1 MNING
6 VSASTSSL
14 NSSSERIDSLFE
26 QLSSGKRI
34 NSAADDAAGLA
45 ISTQMSSETQGQMQA
60 IANASDGIALTQ
72 TAAGAL
78 ETVTDN
84 VQRIRELSVQ
94 AANSSY
100 SATDR
105 EAINSEAQMLVEQTN
120 SVLESANFNGVSLF
134 NSSDDQVFQIGPEAG
149 DTLTV
154 EANDLTTQIADMGFG
169 SIDLSSA
176 EGASAALEMSDS
188 VLDSVSSAAAEFG
201 AVQNRFESVV
211 SGLEQSVLSST
222 ATTSQIQD
230 TDYAETISAL
240 ASEQVKEQAALAV
253 QAMANE
259 NQGNVLRLL
268 GT

>member
-1 MNING
+1 MP
-6 VSASTSSL
+6 
-14 NSSSERIDSLFE
+14 
-26 QLSSGKRI
+26 
-34 NSAADDAAGLA
+34 AGLA

-60 IANASDGIALTQ
+60 IANASDGISLTQ
-72 TAAGAL
+72 TATGAL

-84 VQRIRELSVQ
+84 VQRIRELAVQ
-94 AANSSY
+94 AANSTY

-105 EAINSEAQMLVEQTN
+105 EAINAEAQMLVEQTN

-154 EANDLTTQIADMGFG
+154 EANDLATQIADMGFG

-188 VLDSVSSAAAEFG
+188 ALSSLSATAAEYG

-222 ATTSQIQD
+222 SATSQIMD

-240 ASEQVKEQAALAV
+240 AAEQVKEQAALAV